1 MIKRYYYR
9 ALTNLMCEQED
20 GQYVLFSDY
29 ATEVEHLKGEL
40 RLGIAMVER
49 AGYHNDKLDEAKARI
64 VLIEELLISIA
75 KPGEKF
81 TRLIKLSAQI
91 ALGSTPSVCSDHG

>member
-49 AGYHNDKLDEAKARI
+49 AGYHNDKLNEAKARI
-64 VLIEELLISIA
+64 AQLEEVLISIA
-75 KPGEKF
+75 KPGEKS
-81 TRLIKLSAQI
+81 TRLMELAAQN
-91 ALGSTPSVCSDHG
+91 ALGSTPSGGSEHG